1 MIGGRADVV
10 LSDMAPNTT
19 GHRKTDQLRIL
30 GLVEGA
36 AAFAA
41 EVLNPGGTFVAKV
54 FQSGA
59 DAELMTQLKR
69 DYATVR
75 HVKPA
80 SSRAGFFRALRAGD
94 GISGRAGET
103 GVTLKRRH
111 LQARAASLPQ
121 MSDLIN
127 LLVLDNTTSL
137 SVGDASMDRDFRHRG
152 IGVGEG
158 PNLRAFGFRSLL
170 AGALLGIMA
179 SPVAS
184 APAADQVAPQPPP
197 QTKPTDAPKIE
208 TPVTADA
215 PGPSFRAAV
224 RAMVEQEVRKT
235 GLPADIADAVVQV
248 ESNYNPR
255 VIGGV
260 GEIGL
265 MQIRPQTAAMLGFRG
280 SAEDLAKPE
289 VNIHYGVTYLSKAWR
304 LANGDLCRTLMKY
317 RAGHGENVMT
327 PRSVNYCRRAK
338 IHLAELG
345 SPLAEGTVP
354 PAIIPA
360 SVLANNQ
367 PKSLLISPKDVYAQ
381 YRQGTPAASRA
392 FWVAQETRVRAIKA
406 RIEARWHRR
415 MASR

>member
-1 MIGGRADVV
+1 
-10 LSDMAPNTT
+10 
-19 GHRKTDQLRIL
+19 
-30 GLVEGA
+30 
-36 AAFAA
+36 
-41 EVLNPGGTFVAKV
+41 
-54 FQSGA
+54 
-59 DAELMTQLKR
+59 
-69 DYATVR
+69 
-75 HVKPA
+75 
-80 SSRAGFFRALRAGD
+80 
-94 GISGRAGET
+94 
-103 GVTLKRRH
+103 
-111 LQARAASLPQ
+111 
-121 MSDLIN
+121 
-127 LLVLDNTTSL
+127 
-137 SVGDASMDRDFRHRG
+137 MDRDVRHRK
-152 IGVGEG
+152 IEMGEG
-158 PNLRAFGFRSLL
+158 LKLRAFIFRSLL
-170 AGALLGIMA
+170 AGVLLAVMNPA
-179 SPVAS
+179 VS
-184 APAADQVAPQPPP
+184 APAVDQVAPQPAP
-197 QTKPTDAPKIE
+197 QPSTAANGPEME

-224 RAMVEQEVRKT
+224 RAMVEQEVRRT

-280 SAEDLAKPE
+280 SAADLAKPE

-317 RAGHGENVMT
+317 RAGHGEEVMT
-327 PRSVNYCRRAK
+327 QRSVNYCRRAK
-338 IHLAELG
+338 IRLAVLG
-345 SPLAEGTVP
+345 SPLAEGAVP

-367 PKSLLISPKDVYAQ
+367 PKSLSISPKDVYAQ

-392 FWVAQETRVRAIKA
+392 FWAAQETRVRAIRA

>member
-1 MIGGRADVV
+1 
-10 LSDMAPNTT
+10 
-19 GHRKTDQLRIL
+19 
-30 GLVEGA
+30 
-36 AAFAA
+36 
-41 EVLNPGGTFVAKV
+41 
-54 FQSGA
+54 
-59 DAELMTQLKR
+59 
-69 DYATVR
+69 
-75 HVKPA
+75 
-80 SSRAGFFRALRAGD
+80 
-94 GISGRAGET
+94 
-103 GVTLKRRH
+103 
-111 LQARAASLPQ
+111 
-121 MSDLIN
+121 
-127 LLVLDNTTSL
+127 
-137 SVGDASMDRDFRHRG
+137 MDRDFRHRG
-152 IGVGEG
+152 IDRGER
-158 PNLRAFGFRSLL
+158 PNLRAFGFRGIL
-170 AGALLGIMA
+170 AGALLAVIA
-179 SPVAS
+179 SPAAS
-184 APAADQVAPQPPP
+184 AAADQVAPQPPP
-197 QTKPTDAPKIE
+197 QTNTADAPKIE
-208 TPVTADA
+208 TPVAAEA

-280 SAEDLAKPE
+280 SAADLAKPE
-289 VNIHYGVTYLSKAWR
+289 INIHYGVTYLSKAWR

>member
-1 MIGGRADVV
+1 
-10 LSDMAPNTT
+10 
-19 GHRKTDQLRIL
+19 
-30 GLVEGA
+30 
-36 AAFAA
+36 
-41 EVLNPGGTFVAKV
+41 
-54 FQSGA
+54 
-59 DAELMTQLKR
+59 
-69 DYATVR
+69 
-75 HVKPA
+75 
-80 SSRAGFFRALRAGD
+80 
-94 GISGRAGET
+94 
-103 GVTLKRRH
+103 
-111 LQARAASLPQ
+111 
-121 MSDLIN
+121 
-127 LLVLDNTTSL
+127 
-137 SVGDASMDRDFRHRG
+137 MDRDFRHRG
-152 IGVGEG
+152 IDRGEG
-158 PNLRAFGFRSLL
+158 PHLRAFGCRGIL
-170 AGALLGIMA
+170 AGALLAAMA
-179 SPVAS
+179 GPAAS
-184 APAADQVAPQPPP
+184 AAADQASPQPPP
-197 QTKPTDAPKIE
+197 QTNTADAPKIE
-208 TPVTADA
+208 APVTADA

-280 SAEDLAKPE
+280 SAADLAKPE
-289 VNIHYGVTYLSKAWR
+289 INIHYGVTYLSKAWR

>member
-1 MIGGRADVV
+1 
-10 LSDMAPNTT
+10 
-19 GHRKTDQLRIL
+19 
-30 GLVEGA
+30 
-36 AAFAA
+36 
-41 EVLNPGGTFVAKV
+41 
-54 FQSGA
+54 
-59 DAELMTQLKR
+59 
-69 DYATVR
+69 
-75 HVKPA
+75 
-80 SSRAGFFRALRAGD
+80 
-94 GISGRAGET
+94 
-103 GVTLKRRH
+103 
-111 LQARAASLPQ
+111 

-137 SVGDASMDRDFRHRG
+137 SGGDASMDRDFRHRE
-152 IGVGEG
+152 IEAGEG
-158 PNLRAFGFRSLL
+158 RNPRAFAFRGLL
-170 AGALLGIMA
+170 AGALLAIMA
-179 SPVAS
+179 SPAISAS
-184 APAADQVAPQPPP
+184 AADQVAPQPQP
-197 QTKPTDAPKIE
+197 QTSPASDGAPRPADVPKTE
-208 TPVTADA
+208 APVTTEAA
-215 PGPSFRAAV
+215 GPSFRAAV
-224 RAMVEQEVRKT
+224 RAMVEQEVKKT

-260 GEIGL
+260 GEVGL

-317 RAGHGENVMT
+317 RAGHGEEVMT
-327 PRSVNYCRRAK
+327 ARSVSYCRRAK